1 MIRFPKE
8 ILVSKLDPSFY
19 SQIKEILLS
28 ARNKVYAAADFAM
41 VEAYWHIGKSI
52 VEKQGGEVRAEYG
65 TRLIAELSAKMTLDF
80 GKGFTVANLQNMR
93 LFYLTFPN
101 FYTLCSKLSW
111 SHYRLLM
118 RVESGQARQCY
129 LEECAKAGWSVRQLE
144 RQIHSFSMNDCY
156 PVRISAKFRRRFR
169 ERHQQNNQKISF
181 VIHHFLI
188 GSGIVQSLP
197 ERIKRC
203 LDGLR
208 VVDVMVFFKLNEQV
222 GVAFFR
228 LEYSQ
233 FKCSS
238 VSRFI
243 FNVCFCLTSQE
254 EDIDLGKAMERNRK
268 NGIRPADAKGRHGT
282 LSMSALL
289 KMAVR

>member
-1 MIRFPKE
+1 
-8 ILVSKLDPSFY
+8 
-19 SQIKEILLS
+19 
-28 ARNKVYAAADFAM
+28 
-41 VEAYWHIGKSI
+41 
-52 VEKQGGEVRAEYG
+52 
-65 TRLIAELSAKMTLDF
+65 
-80 GKGFTVANLQNMR
+80 MR
-93 LFYLTFPN
+93 L
-101 FYTLCSKLSW
+101 
-111 SHYRLLM
+111 
-118 RVESGQARQCY
+118 
-129 LEECAKAGWSVRQLE
+129 
-144 RQIHSFSMNDCY
+144 
-156 PVRISAKFRRRFR
+156 
-169 ERHQQNNQKISF
+169 RHI
-181 VIHHFLI
+181 LI
-188 GSGIVQSLP
+188 GTDIVQSFL

-203 LDGLR
+203 VDGSR
-208 VVDVMVFFKLNEQV
+208 TVDDMVFFILNTQ
-222 GVAFFR
+222 ADFPLFR

>member
-1 MIRFPKE
+1 M
-8 ILVSKLDPSFY
+8 
-19 SQIKEILLS
+19 
-28 ARNKVYAAADFAM
+28 
-41 VEAYWHIGKSI
+41 
-52 VEKQGGEVRAEYG
+52 
-65 TRLIAELSAKMTLDF
+65 
-80 GKGFTVANLQNMR
+80 
-93 LFYLTFPN
+93 
-101 FYTLCSKLSW
+101 
-111 SHYRLLM
+111 
-118 RVESGQARQCY
+118 
-129 LEECAKAGWSVRQLE
+129 
-144 RQIHSFSMNDCY
+144 
-156 PVRISAKFRRRFR
+156 
-169 ERHQQNNQKISF
+169 
-181 VIHHFLI
+181 IHHFLI
-188 GSGIVQSLP
+188 GRGIVQSLP